1 MFAVNDTCKGQV
13 LKFLSADLLNRYGLI
28 HKFKVFKN
36 YVNFNQLIKICK
48 WEALKAT
55 QKRSIIE
62 FEIIYLNN
70 ILNISFDLFNRLIYF
85 QIPSSNL
92 ERFLVQIEQGYIKY
106 SNPYHNNLHAA
117 DVTQT
122 VHYTLWVTGLAVSP
136 FMLHFITPYVRAYR
150 R

>member
-1 MFAVNDTCKGQV
+1 MIRV
-13 LKFLSADLLNRYGLI
+13 LGFKLPFGFLFRLS
-28 HKFKVFKN
+28 KFKVFKI
-36 YVNFNQLIKICK
+36 YVNFHQLIEICK

-55 QKRSIIE
+55 QKRSIVE
-62 FEIIYLNN
+62 FEIKKI
-70 ILNISFDLFNRLIYF
+70 FVLFNRLIYF

-122 VHYTLWVTGLAVSP
+122 VHYTLWVTGLAVSL
-136 FMLHFITPYVRAYR
+136 FMLHFITPYVKAYR